1 MSFERARSANTRADQ
16 TTVRRANLGVVVQH
30 VAREGP
36 RSRARIAAE
45 TGLTRGTVS
54 SLVVELIDLELLR
67 ETGEDER
74 PGGVGRPAQTLEL
87 HDRVVAIG
95 LEVNVD
101 YLAVCTEDLA
111 GHVRFQRRVCA
122 DNWRSSPGPVLDR
135 LAGLAS
141 EAIEDAADRG
151 LVVAGL
157 AVALPGLTEAGTGAL
172 LRAPNL
178 GWSDV
183 AVADELRARIGP
195 FHVGVENEAN
205 LAALAEQWLGA
216 GRDVR
221 SFICVFGE
229 VGVGAGIVIDGELF
243 RGAHGFAGE
252 FGHMTVDR
260 DGAVCACGSIG
271 CLETLVG
278 QEAIARRAGVARA
291 TGGRTRSVTEE
302 LVRRAEQGDKVVLR
316 SLAEAGTSLGI
327 ALASAVNL
335 LDIDAVVLGGCFG
348 PLAPWLH
355 DNVAATLD
363 ARVLSARWTRCEV
376 RASPLGEGAAVRGA
390 AALTLRGVL
399 AAPWLVGGRRL
410 SMQEAVV

>member
-1 MSFERARSANTRADQ
+1 MSAQRSSARADQ
-16 TTVRRANLGVVVQH
+16 TTVRRVNLGVVLQH
-30 VAREGP
+30 VADDGP

-54 SLVVELIDLELLR
+54 SLVAELIELELLR

-101 YLAVCTEDLA
+101 YLAVCTEDLV
-111 GHVRFQRRVCA
+111 GNVRFERRIYA
-122 DNWRSSPGPVLDR
+122 DNWRSAPGPVLDR
-135 LAGLAS
+135 LAELAS
-141 EAIEDAADRG
+141 EALEDAADRN

-157 AVALPGLTEAGTGAL
+157 VVAVPGLAEAATGTL

-195 FHVGVENEAN
+195 FGVSVENEAN
-205 LAALAEQWLGA
+205 LAALAERWLGA
-216 GRDVR
+216 GRDVP

-243 RGAHGFAGE
+243 RGAHGFGGE
-252 FGHMTVDR
+252 FGHMTVDP
-260 DGAVCACGSIG
+260 DGPDCACGSNG

-278 QEAIARRAGVARA
+278 QEAIARRAGVERA
-291 TGGRTRSVTEE
+291 TDGRTRSVTEE
-302 LVRRAEQGDKVVLR
+302 LVRRAEQGDEAVLQ
-316 SLAEAGTSLGI
+316 SLVEAGTTLGVG
-327 ALASAVNL
+327 LASAVNL
-335 LDIDAVVLGGCFG
+335 LDVDAVVLGGCFG
-348 PLAPWLH
+348 PLAPWLR
-355 DNVAATLD
+355 DTVAATLGT
-363 ARVLSARWTRCEV
+363 RVLSARWTRCEV
-376 RASPLGEGAAVRGA
+376 RASALGEGSAVRGA

-399 AAPWLVGGRRL
+399 AAPWLVGGNRL
-410 SMQEAVV
+410 SVQEAVV